1 MNDQGLSDVLARAE
15 PAEPKPLGELA
26 SRLERAGLLQG
37 AREGGRPI
45 GSAGL
50 AARAIGAV
58 SDDSRR
64 VRPGGLFVAIRGDQH
79 DGHDHLG
86 EAEAAGAAA
95 ALVERP
101 VEESPLPQLVVG
113 RGRTALAEAAC
124 WWYGDPSHALGVVGV
139 TGTDGKTTTS
149 FMAVAAL
156 EAAGVG
162 AGLTGTVETK
172 VGSLRAANDAHM
184 TTPGALELQATLR
197 AMVQAGDRVAVV
209 ETTSHGLALERVAG
223 IAYDVAVLTNLSPE
237 HLELH
242 GTMEAYRAAKLSLF
256 ERLARRGPRKDWP
269 RVGIVNRDD
278 AASSLFEAVT
288 RESGARLI
296 TYGTDPSAE
305 VRAKRVGEGP
315 HGLTIDVATASWSAS
330 LPVRMAGRFNAHNAL
345 AVVALGEA
353 LALDHERVLQGLRDF
368 PGVPGRMERVEAGQP
383 FGVVIDFA
391 HAPAAL
397 ATVLDDLAPL
407 AAARGG
413 ELIAVFGA
421 PGERDAGKRPLMGE
435 VAAQRCRLV
444 VLTDDDPR
452 GEDPAGII
460 EGIATGAERA
470 GKRRDR
476 DLLVIPDRAA
486 AIRAAL
492 ERARPGDVVLLAGMG
507 HERSMVVG
515 SEMRPWDERGAAL
528 SALAELGY
536 DAGAATTM
544 AG

>member
-1 MNDQGLSDVLARAE
+1 MSDRGLANVLTGAE
-15 PAEPKPLGELA
+15 PAERKQLGELI

-45 GSAGL
+45 GAAGIAGL
-50 AARAIGAV
+50 SIAAV
-58 SDDSRR
+58 SDDSHR
-64 VRPGGLFVAIRGDQH
+64 VRPGGLFVAIRGEQH

-86 EAEAAGAAA
+86 EVEASGTIAAI
-95 ALVERP
+95 VERA
-101 VEESPLPQLVVG
+101 VEGSRLPQLVVSH
-113 RGRTALAEAAC
+113 GRTALAEAAC
-124 WWYGDPSHALGVVGV
+124 WWYGDPSHELGVVGV

-156 EAAGVG
+156 EAAGRS

-209 ETTSHGLALERVAG
+209 ETTSHGLALQRVAG
-223 IAYDVAVLTNLSPE
+223 IAYDVAILTNLSPE

-256 ERLARRGPRKDWP
+256 ERLARRGPRKEWP
-269 RVGIVNRDD
+269 RAGVVNRDD
-278 AASSLFEAVT
+278 AAAPLFEAVT

-296 TYGTDPSAE
+296 TYGTDPSAD
-305 VRAKRVGEGP
+305 VRATRVGEGSQ
-315 HGLTIDVATASWSAS
+315 GLTIEVATADWSAS
-330 LPVRMAGRFNAHNAL
+330 LPIRMAGRFNAHNAL
-345 AVVALGEA
+345 AVIALGEA
-353 LALDHERVLQGLRDF
+353 LDLDHELVLQGLRDF
-368 PGVPGRMERVEAGQP
+368 GGVPGRMERVDAGQP

-413 ELIAVFGA
+413 ALIAVFGA

-435 VAAQRCRLV
+435 VAAERCRLV

-452 GEDPAGII
+452 GEDPARII
-460 EGIATGAERA
+460 EDIVIGAERA
-470 GKRRDR
+470 GKHRDR

-536 DAGAATTM
+536 DPATTRTP

>member
-1 MNDQGLSDVLARAE
+1 VTEPTLADALAAVE
-15 PAEPKPLGELA
+15 PREPKALGTLI
-26 SRLERAGLLQG
+26 SRLDSLGLLQG
-37 AREGGRPI
+37 AREGGRAI
-45 GSAGL
+45 GAAGL
-50 AARAIGAV
+50 AGLPIAAV
-58 SDDSRR
+58 ADDSRR
-64 VRPGGLFVAIRGDQH
+64 VKPGGLFVAIPGEQY
-79 DGHDHLG
+79 DGHDYLA
-86 EAEAAGAAA
+86 EAEAAGAMA

-101 VEESPLPQLVVG
+101 VEGRLVPQLVVA
-113 RGRTALAEAAC
+113 RGRTALAESAC
-124 WWYGDPSHALGVVGV
+124 WWYGDPSHELGVVGV

-156 EAAGVG
+156 EAAGLK

-172 VGSLRAANDAHM
+172 IGGLRAPNDAHM

-197 AMVQAGDRVAVV
+197 GMVQAGDRVAVV
-209 ETTSHGLALERVAG
+209 ETTSHGLTLERVGG
-223 IAYDVAVLTNLSPE
+223 IAYDVAILTNLSPE

-242 GTMEAYRAAKLSLF
+242 GSMEAYRAAKLSLF
-256 ERLARRGPRKDWP
+256 ERLARRRPTKTWP
-269 RVGIVNRDD
+269 RTGIVNRDD
-278 AASSLFEAVT
+278 AAAALFEAVT
-288 RESGARLI
+288 REAGARLV
-296 TYGTDPSAE
+296 TYGTDSSAD
-305 VRAKRVGEGP
+305 VRATRVGEGP
-315 HGLTIDVATASWSAS
+315 GGLVIDVVTPNWSAQ
-330 LPVRMAGRFNAHNAL
+330 LPIRMAGRFNAHNAL

-353 LALDHERVLQGLRDF
+353 LELDHDAILQGLRDF
-368 PGVPGRMERVEAGQP
+368 AGVPGRMERVDAGQP
-383 FGVVIDFA
+383 FGVIIDFA

-452 GEDPAGII
+452 GEDPARII
-460 EGIATGAERA
+460 EHIAAGAERA

-476 DLLVIPDRAA
+476 DLLVIPDRTA
-486 AIRAAL
+486 AIKAAL

-528 SALAELGY
+528 AGLAELGFGS
-536 DAGAATTM
+536 GAPVS
-544 AG
+544 G

>member
-1 MNDQGLSDVLARAE
+1 M
-15 PAEPKPLGELA
+15 
-26 SRLERAGLLQG
+26 
-37 AREGGRPI
+37 
-45 GSAGL
+45 
-50 AARAIGAV
+50 
-58 SDDSRR
+58 
-64 VRPGGLFVAIRGDQH
+64 
-79 DGHDHLG
+79 
-86 EAEAAGAAA
+86 
-95 ALVERP
+95 
-101 VEESPLPQLVVG
+101 
-113 RGRTALAEAAC
+113 
-124 WWYGDPSHALGVVGV
+124 
-139 TGTDGKTTTS
+139 
-149 FMAVAAL
+149 
-156 EAAGVG
+156 
-162 AGLTGTVETK
+162 
-172 VGSLRAANDAHM
+172 
-184 TTPGALELQATLR
+184 
-197 AMVQAGDRVAVV
+197 
-209 ETTSHGLALERVAG
+209 
-223 IAYDVAVLTNLSPE
+223 
-237 HLELH
+237 
-242 GTMEAYRAAKLSLF
+242 
-256 ERLARRGPRKDWP
+256 
-269 RVGIVNRDD
+269 
-278 AASSLFEAVT
+278 
-288 RESGARLI
+288 
-296 TYGTDPSAE
+296 
-305 VRAKRVGEGP
+305 
-315 HGLTIDVATASWSAS
+315 ATASWSAS